1 MNDARFAQGSSGN
14 DPGARRGD
22 LEKPI
27 THQTKRLASAEL
39 LKQSS
44 LSQTPARI
52 LVAPKKA
59 EQDLET

>member
-27 THQTKRLASAEL
+27 AHQTKRLASAEP
-39 LKQSS
+39 LKQ
-44 LSQTPARI
+44 
-52 LVAPKKA
+52 
-59 EQDLET
+59 